1 MHNELRFYFICIGIN
16 NHVDVE
22 FLCYNEELDDNI
34 VHEADFDMELP
45 LD

>member
-1 MHNELRFYFICIGIN
+1 MDNELRFYFICIGIN